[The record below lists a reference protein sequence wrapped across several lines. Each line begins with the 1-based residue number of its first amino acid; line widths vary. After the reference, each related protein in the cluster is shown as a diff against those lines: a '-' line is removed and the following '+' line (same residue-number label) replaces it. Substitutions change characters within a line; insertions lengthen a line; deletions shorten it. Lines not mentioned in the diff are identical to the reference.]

1 MGRLHQEKK
10 SNHRYA
16 STTELHSLPD
26 GGGVLMRQ
34 GSGDLNYRNKEER
47 NVFHLFLMTESSTCA
62 HLVAL
67 IVDS

>member
-1 MGRLHQEKK
+1 
-10 SNHRYA
+10 
-16 STTELHSLPD
+16 
-26 GGGVLMRQ
+26 MRQ